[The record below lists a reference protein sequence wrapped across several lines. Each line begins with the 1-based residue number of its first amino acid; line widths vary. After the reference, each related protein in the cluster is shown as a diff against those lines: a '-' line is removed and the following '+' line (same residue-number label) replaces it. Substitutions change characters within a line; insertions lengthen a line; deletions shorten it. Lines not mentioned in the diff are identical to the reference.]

1 MLLRIIIV
9 GGLAIGL
16 MIAIKQGAILR
27 GIGLLSSCAIVQTP
41 QGNTGEWRAC
51 TEGKLDGRRDLSDI
65 CTPIGVRGDA
75 RVLELPV
82 RRYVLA
88 AGALAGREQKAML

>member
-65 CTPIGVRGDA
+65 CTPIGVRGK
-75 RVLELPV
+75 LEYWNCP
-82 RRYVLA
+82 Y
-88 AGALAGREQKAML
+88 GATF